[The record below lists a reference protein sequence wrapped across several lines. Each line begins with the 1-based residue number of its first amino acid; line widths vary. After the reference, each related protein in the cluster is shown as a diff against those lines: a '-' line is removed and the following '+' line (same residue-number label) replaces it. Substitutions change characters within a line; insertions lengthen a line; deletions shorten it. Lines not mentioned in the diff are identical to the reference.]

1 MVNNPLLRHMGGHMV
16 DNNPSMNNRFITGL
30 CLYCDELK
38 WLNFGMTIFHTPTVP
53 TGRNVL

>member
-1 MVNNPLLRHMGGHMV
+1 MV

-38 WLNFGMTIFHTPTVP
+38 WLNFGMTIFHTSNGP
-53 TGRNVL
+53 TGRNKREVAAPTS